1 MLQKNEEFK
10 TQRLVGNHHFFIT
23 HDKPRLIIQKLV
35 SWCLTID
42 QCDLDFD
49 PLGNFDFICTI
60 RRLNEAIYE
69 CVYTIIETA
78 RHNYLLRKN

>member
-1 MLQKNEEFK
+1 MKSSRPSACRKPSFY
-10 TQRLVGNHHFFIT
+10 FIT